1 MADHLQEEEQL
12 EAIQQWWR
20 ENRVSVVAA
29 VVLTL
34 GGSFGWSEYQ
44 DYSQEQAVLAADTY
58 DELLQKREAG
68 EPADELA
75 LISDSLR
82 DSHSD
87 SVFVDFASLQVA
99 ATAVGNGDLELA
111 KRELESVVS
120 RMDLDSTLGQLAQLR
135 LARVLAASGDEAS
148 AIAILA
154 SGSDAFPASYAQAL
168 GDIHL
173 AAGREAE
180 ALEAYQTAQTESL
193 ALGGQLGLID
203 LKVSGLS
210 LRVSDDSAAVSS
222 AEEAQ

>member
-1 MADHLQEEEQL
+1 VADHLQEEEQL

-75 LISDSLR
+75 LISESLR
-82 DSHSD
+82 GSHSD

-120 RMDLDSTLGQLAQLR
+120 RVDLDSTLGQLAQLR

-148 AIAILA
+148 AIAILV

>member
-1 MADHLQEEEQL
+1 
-12 EAIQQWWR
+12 
-20 ENRVSVVAA
+20 
-29 VVLTL
+29 LTL

-75 LISDSLR
+75 LISESLR
-82 DSHSD
+82 GSHSD

-120 RMDLDSTLGQLAQLR
+120 RVDLDSTLGQLAQLR

-148 AIAILA
+148 AIAILV